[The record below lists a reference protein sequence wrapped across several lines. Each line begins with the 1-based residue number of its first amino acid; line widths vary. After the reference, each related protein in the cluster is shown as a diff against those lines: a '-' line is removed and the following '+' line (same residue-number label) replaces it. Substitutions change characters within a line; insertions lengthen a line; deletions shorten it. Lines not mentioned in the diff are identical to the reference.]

1 MNQLRIL
8 ISGGGLAGLT
18 AAYWLHR
25 NGHQPVVIE
34 RAPELRRDGYAID
47 FFGTGYDVAERMGI
61 IDTLAGKQLF
71 MGDNGAVAFVD
82 EDGKAKAEL
91 KLDAMRKVLDNKYLP
106 LMHYTLEETIY
117 DAVKQDVEI
126 RFNTSIATVSQ
137 SADAVTVTFDDGQ
150 RESFD
155 LLIGADGIHSNVRSL
170 VFGPESD
177 FACYMG
183 YYMACYFVPHN
194 EQQQATWENYNE
206 PGRQAG
212 VYNSDRD
219 GQSITLF
226 IWQADDEGYVPHAQ
240 RAQKLRSAYEGMGWI
255 TPQLLDDMPADGGDI
270 FMDTVTQIRMNT
282 WRNGRVVLAGDAA
295 GCMTPISGQG
305 ASMALASAYV
315 LADELSQTDD
325 WQQALAV
332 YEQRVK
338 PQFDLR
344 QQKARDFAKQFVPG
358 SEMGVKTQTVLM
370 KLITYQAFSG
380 LLKTQFVGDSFLKT
394 AALHRLPQSSGNV
407 LGYRVA
413 GKLHVT
419 DYQTLTIGIE
429 EILKASDEVRLL
441 LQLDGLEGIE
451 SGALWQDWKF
461 GREYHGKIAKV
472 AIIGDK
478 RWERWLARLSSPLY
492 AVESRFFHTDDIDNA
507 WAWLRS

>member
-1 MNQLRIL
+1 
-8 ISGGGLAGLT
+8 
-18 AAYWLHR
+18 
-25 NGHQPVVIE
+25 
-34 RAPELRRDGYAID
+34 
-47 FFGTGYDVAERMGI
+47 
-61 IDTLAGKQLF
+61 
-71 MGDNGAVAFVD
+71 
-82 EDGKAKAEL
+82 
-91 KLDAMRKVLDNKYLP
+91 
-106 LMHYTLEETIY
+106 
-117 DAVKQDVEI
+117 
-126 RFNTSIATVSQ
+126 
-137 SADAVTVTFDDGQ
+137 AVTVTFDDGQ
-150 RESFD
+150 REAFD

-332 YEQRVK
+332 YEQR
-338 PQFDLR
+338 
-344 QQKARDFAKQFVPG
+344 
-358 SEMGVKTQTVLM
+358 
-370 KLITYQAFSG
+370 
-380 LLKTQFVGDSFLKT
+380 
-394 AALHRLPQSSGNV
+394 
-407 LGYRVA
+407 
-413 GKLHVT
+413 
-419 DYQTLTIGIE
+419 
-429 EILKASDEVRLL
+429 
-441 LQLDGLEGIE
+441 
-451 SGALWQDWKF
+451 
-461 GREYHGKIAKV
+461 
-472 AIIGDK
+472 
-478 RWERWLARLSSPLY
+478 
-492 AVESRFFHTDDIDNA
+492 
-507 WAWLRS
+507 

>member
-1 MNQLRIL
+1 MNKLRIL

-18 AAYWLHR
+18 AAYWLHKV
-25 NGHQPVVIE
+25 GHEPVVVE
-34 RAPELRRDGYAID
+34 RAPGLRRDGYAID

-61 IDTLAGKQLF
+61 IDTLAEKQLF
-71 MGDNGAVAFVD
+71 LGDKGAIAFVD

-91 KLDAMRKVLDNKYLP
+91 KLEAMRQVLDGKYLP

-117 DAVKQDVEI
+117 DAVEKDAEI
-126 RFNTSIATVSQ
+126 RFDTSIESVSQ
-137 SADAVTVTFDDGQ
+137 SAEAVSVTFEGGQ
-150 RESFD
+150 SETFD
-155 LLIGADGIHSNVRSL
+155 LLIGADGIHSNVRTL

-177 FACYMG
+177 FAHYMG
-183 YYMACYFVPHN
+183 YYMACYFVPDSD
-194 EQQQATWENYNE
+194 QRQAAWENYNE

-212 VYNSDRD
+212 VYNSDRA

-226 IWQADDEGYVPHAQ
+226 IWQADDEGYVPRDQ
-240 RAQKLRSAYEGMGWI
+240 RAQKLRAAYEGMGWI
-255 TPQLLDDMPADGGDI
+255 TPQLLDDMPDDGGDI
-270 FMDTVTQIRMNT
+270 FMDTVTQIRMDT

-315 LADELSQTDD
+315 LAEELGQTDD
-325 WQQALAV
+325 WRQALAI

-358 SEMGVKTQTVLM
+358 SELGVMTQAIIM
-370 KLITYQAFSG
+370 KLVTYQAFSG
-380 LLKTQFVGDSFLKT
+380 LLKSQFVGDSFLKT
-394 AALHRLPQSSGNV
+394 AALHRLPADDGNV
-407 LGYRVA
+407 LSYRVA

-419 DYQTLTIGIE
+419 DYQMLAMGIDE
-429 EILKASDEVRLL
+429 ALKTNATVGLL

-451 SGALWQDWKF
+451 AGALWQDWQF
-461 GREYHGKIAKV
+461 GREYHEKISKL
-472 AIIGDK
+472 AIVGDS

-492 AVESRFFHTDDIDNA
+492 AVESRFYHTGDIDNA
-507 WAWLRS
+507 WAWLRA